1 MPSITDRANAIL
13 RRIGKSKWK
22 KAEPLVESKRLK
34 EARLSLASTKIQL
47 QRPARAKDKASM
59 KRWRAAGIKVPMLLS
74 EKVALK
80 KMAEKG
86 ARMLRSLGIKER
98 RNERRLRALEI
109 LDTTKRMKLKRA
121 KAGKVTP
128 PLSVKEKFFEVYDSP
143 PLLLSTEER
152 RKGRRI
158 WK

>member
-1 MPSITDRANAIL
+1 
-13 RRIGKSKWK
+13 
-22 KAEPLVESKRLK
+22 
-34 EARLSLASTKIQL
+34 
-47 QRPARAKDKASM
+47 M

-74 EKVALK
+74 EKIALK

-98 RNERRLRALEI
+98 RDERRLRALEI

-128 PLSVKEKFFEVYDSP
+128 PLLVKEKFFEVYDSP